1 MSEYPQHDYDEKF
14 KTVFEKL
21 DRIDS
26 ALRGNGQVGMVTRL
40 DRLERSMATVSRI
53 VWLLVA
59 VGLAQVVNM
68 LWGA

>member
-1 MSEYPQHDYDEKF
+1 M
-14 KTVFEKL
+14 VFEKL

-68 LWGA
+68 LWSA

>member
-1 MSEYPQHDYDEKF
+1 MAWTYDF
-14 KTVFEKL
+14 KP
-21 DRIDS
+21 DS
-26 ALRGNGQVGMVTRL
+26 PGSSSG
-40 DRLERSMATVSRI
+40 MATVSRI